1 MRMSRP
7 APEELLARLGVQ
19 EAVDLPLLGLALTHS
34 SSKAASDRQADNER
48 LEYLGDAV
56 LKLSISHWLYDQEP
70 PLPEGAMSKM
80 RAYVVSDA
88 NLARV
93 AKSLDLGRYV
103 HLGSS
108 ERTSGGHEKQSTLA
122 NTFEAVLGALFLSLG
137 FDKTADV
144 ARRLLEP
151 TLREARA
158 GRAEEENYK
167 ATLQEF
173 TQAQFHQ
180 LPIYEVVAEQGPAH
194 ARQFTCRVLLAA
206 QVLGQGAGSTKKMA
220 EQMAAQQALATLR
233 QAAAVAEEA
242 PHV

>member
-1 MRMSRP
+1 MARP
-7 APEELLARLGVQ
+7 AGDELLARLGVH
-19 EAVDLPLLGLALTHS
+19 ETVDGPLLALALTHS
-34 SSKAASDRQADNER
+34 SSKSTSDRQSDNER

-56 LKLSISHWLYDQEP
+56 LKLSISHWLYDRDP
-70 PLPEGAMSKM
+70 ALPEGAMSKM

-93 AKSLDLGRYV
+93 AKELELGRYV

-137 FDKTADV
+137 FDKTADI
-144 ARRLLEP
+144 ARRLLEA
-151 TLREARA
+151 TLLEAEG

-167 ATLQEF
+167 ATLQEL

-180 LPIYEVVAEQGPAH
+180 LPLYEVVHEDGPAH
-194 ARQFTCRVLLAA
+194 ARQFTCRVLLESR
-206 QVLGQGAGSTKKMA
+206 VLGQGAGTTKKMA
-220 EQMAAQQALATLR
+220 EQMAAQMALTALG
-233 QAAAVAEEA
+233 AAGAQEA
-242 PHV
+242 RHD